1 MNSEIKDM
9 IKKFPICLNF
19 QNRQP
24 SKPIINA
31 PIPNQA
37 WAKIAADP
45 FTYMVILFTNDPL
58 LFQIYCYWNLFS
70 ET

>member
-1 MNSEIKDM
+1 MNSKIERM
-9 IKKFPICLNF
+9 IKKFPTCLNF

-24 SKPIINA
+24 SKPIINH

-45 FTYMVILFTNDPL
+45 FYLYGHF
-58 LFQIYCYWNLFS
+58 IY
-70 ET
+70 

>member
-1 MNSEIKDM
+1 MNSKIEHM
-9 IKKFPICLNF
+9 INKFPTCLNF

-24 SKPIINA
+24 SKPIINH

-45 FTYMVILFTNDPL
+45 FYLYGHF
-58 LFQIYCYWNLFS
+58 IY
-70 ET
+70 